1 MNSVSQKGFTLIELL
16 VVIGILAVLLTA
28 VLIAINPVRQFAQA
42 KDSQRHNDVLAILNA
57 IGQYSADN
65 KGVLPTGIPVSPANP
80 AVDISNGGAN
90 LCGLLMPTYISAL
103 PADPAANGGLP
114 YSTCPAVYDTLYK
127 VVQDG
132 SGRVTVSATP
142 DSNGTGNPISVTR

>member
-1 MNSVSQKGFTLIELL
+1 MKKASQKGFTLIELL

-57 IGQYSADN
+57 VGQYSADN
-65 KGVLPTGIPVSPANP
+65 KGVLPLGIPVAPAA
-80 AVDISNGGAN
+80 AVNVSAGGAD
-90 LCGLLMPTYISAL
+90 LCSVLMPTYVSAL
-103 PADPAANGGLP
+103 PADPTANAGVP
-114 YSTCPAVYDTLYK
+114 YSTCPVGYDTKYK
-127 VVQDG
+127 IVQDG

-142 DSNGTGNPISVTR
+142 DPNGTLAPITVTR